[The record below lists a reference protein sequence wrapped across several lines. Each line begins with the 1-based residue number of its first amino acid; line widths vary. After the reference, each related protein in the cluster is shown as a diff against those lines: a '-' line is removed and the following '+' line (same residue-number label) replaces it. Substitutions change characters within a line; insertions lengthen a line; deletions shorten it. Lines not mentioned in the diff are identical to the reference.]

1 MFNQIPIVFSQHCL
15 TTRRTWFLDVSWCFL
30 AMLFWHWRCEAWAT
44 HPISS
49 IIIPWGRGIYMSHG
63 AVMSGVAGP
72 HPSFGAS
79 LRFVARRFA
88 SSSDPRGPEMGAT
101 QARSDT
107 LMCWSGTPQKNVI
120 CWGKTRRSHLRNA
133 IQDKVVAKTPNRIF
147 FERSVKAK
155 MVWGCLGCIISSRK
169 RIQKKLKQC
178 WRRVTGKTVQKTFKR
193 SCRKHLFEGTKVRV
207 DVGSEVANFTRSCDH
222 WCARDLSLGYR
233 WIGGILDGFW
243 AWRWHGDNT
252 DGNFG
257 GISWWD
263 GRWGIFGM
271 FQRGSTFFFGRRL
284 VAGLR
289 SLPHLAV
296 PSSPERLRRALH
308 MMNAGH
314 HQGVRRCTKMNEV
327 LPSTTTYYM
336 NIYMYTM
343 YCTRS
348 PSPTS
353 QQNHILF
360 ASLRISSHLFTLS
373 IIPPPNICQTV
384 QTRLRLFSVSR
395 WICFTQVV

>member
-1 MFNQIPIVFSQHCL
+1 MMFNQIQPSNDPIVFSHHCL

-30 AMLFWHWRCEAWAT
+30 AMLFWHWRWGMS
-44 HPISS
+44 HPSH
-49 IIIPWGRGIYMSHG
+49 IIPWGRGMPRLHVPWCSDVRCRWAAPVLWRIVALRCASFRIVIRSPGTRNGRNASAFWYSHVLKWN
-63 AVMSGVAGP
+63 AP
-72 HPSFGAS
+72 
-79 LRFVARRFA
+79 
-88 SSSDPRGPEMGAT
+88 
-101 QARSDT
+101 
-107 LMCWSGTPQKNVI
+107 KNVI

-155 MVWGCLGCIISSRK
+155 MVWGCLGCIMSSRK

-178 WRRVTGKTVQKTFKR
+178 WRRVTGKTVQKTFKQ

-207 DVGSEVANFTRSCDH
+207 DVRSEVANFTRSCDH

-257 GISWWD
+257 GMSWWD
-263 GRWGIFGM
+263 GQWGIFGM

-314 HQGVRRCTKMNEV
+314 HQGVRRCNYQNER
-327 LPSTTTYYM
+327 STTEYYHILHVM
-336 NIYMYTM
+336 NICTM

-360 ASLRISSHLFTLS
+360 TSLHIS
-373 IIPPPNICQTV
+373 
-384 QTRLRLFSVSR
+384 
-395 WICFTQVV
+395 